1 MYLVIRTLFTFILL
15 FFTFINFKLIFINN
29 NFYHFI
35 LIISLYISI
44 ILYYYYQKNLAIK
57 AVINDI
63 NFSKYSKNIFI
74 SPALL
79 IKNDIIKKLESFYIS
94 KQPLYL
100 ISIDEYSEVEKS
112 IYNNSAFSYKDI
124 KFSLITLGNLK
135 DKEFSILPLLAHE
148 LEHINKNHLLYRK
161 IFDHS
166 FIFITFFIFLFLN
179 DINIFNI
186 LLLTTLAF
194 LYTLIKILIIRN
206 QEYSADKASYN
217 LAGKNNTLA
226 LLNTISDQSK
236 GFQPHPSVS
245 DRVNKIN
252 KLSIRL

>member
-1 MYLVIRTLFTFILL
+1 MYLAIRTLFVFILL

-35 LIISLYISI
+35 LIILLYISI
-44 ILYYYYQKNLAIK
+44 TLYYYYQKNLAIK

-63 NFSKYSKNIFI
+63 NFTKYSKNIFI
-74 SPALL
+74 SPSFL
-79 IKNDIIKKLESFYIS
+79 IKNDIIKKIESFYIS
-94 KQPLYL
+94 KQPLYI
-100 ISIDEYSEVEKS
+100 ISIDEYSKVEKS

-124 KFSLITLGNLK
+124 KLSLITLGNHKEK
-135 DKEFSILPLLAHE
+135 DLSILPLLAHE

-161 IFDHS
+161 IFDYS
-166 FIFITFFIFLFLN
+166 FIFLTFFIFLFLN
-179 DINIFNI
+179 DINFFNI
-186 LLLTTLAF
+186 LLLTTLAVF
-194 LYTLIKILIIRN
+194 YTFIKILIIRN

-217 LAGKNNTLA
+217 LSGKKNTLA
-226 LLNTISDQSK
+226 LLKTISYQSK

-252 KLSIRL
+252 KLSLRI